1 MTNPSQPLPPTS
13 SRSRRRGRWLLYAL
27 TALLSLSAVA
37 ETLLR
42 QTAPMESVPS
52 LQAASAAPQE
62 LGPVVLANPD
72 NPLDEP
78 LRLLARARR
87 AYGEV
92 RDYSC
97 LFVKRERLG
106 DKLGS
111 DQVMSMQVRAEPFSV
126 HLKWQEPRNL
136 VGQEVCYVVNKHNG
150 KMRGKPAG
158 PLGAM
163 GFHTLDPDDA
173 RARAASRHSITE
185 AGVGNLLCRFT
196 REWEES
202 RHLPGT
208 QVRLAD
214 YEYNHRHCTRV
225 EVSQPEK
232 KPPFTAFRTVMYFD
246 QESHLPIR
254 LEVYDWPQEPGGDPE
269 ILEIYSY
276 VNLVLN
282 PGLDD
287 TAFNY

>member
-1 MTNPSQPLPPTS
+1 MTNPSQPPPTS
-13 SRSRRRGRWLLYAL
+13 SRSRRRGRWLLYVL
-27 TALLSLSAVA
+27 TTFLSLSAVA
-37 ETLLR
+37 ETLFR
-42 QTAPMESVPS
+42 QTAPLPSGPS
-52 LQAASAAPQE
+52 LQAASSAPQE
-62 LGPVVLANPD
+62 LGPVVLADPD
-72 NPLDEP
+72 KPLDEP
-78 LRLLARARR
+78 LRLLARARQ
-87 AYGEV
+87 AYQGV

-106 DKLGS
+106 DKLGT
-111 DQVMSMQVRAEPFSV
+111 DQVMSMKVREGPFSV

-136 VGQEVCYVVNKHNG
+136 VGQEVCYVVGKHDG

-185 AGVGNLLCRFT
+185 AGMGNLVYRFIK
-196 REWEES
+196 EWEDQ

-208 QVRLAD
+208 EVRLAD
-214 YEYNHRHCTRV
+214 YVYNNCHCTRV
-225 EVSQPEK
+225 EVTQPEK
-232 KPPFTAFRTVMYFD
+232 KPPFMAYRTVMYFD
-246 QESHLPIR
+246 KQSHLPIR
-254 LEVYDWPQEPGGDPE
+254 LEVYDWPQEPNGEPE

-287 TAFNY
+287 KAFNY